1 MKHARIGRLLW
12 LALVIVAVVA
22 RVSAQDKNAKPDF
35 NGTWKIDVPA
45 TAKANGTAAQPGT
58 PLTLRV
64 ATEGAANVAQTV
76 TLVQTAENLTIKVEG
91 RPDVVYIL
99 DNKQKKGEIPQR
111 DGSKME
117 VIIRAKWDG
126 QKIVNTTTQKTMFEG
141 ELRETEFQE
150 TRSIDKEGRLNFS
163 LSTSTGRG
171 NYKAVYVKDAAA
183 P

>member
-12 LALVIVAVVA
+12 LALVIVTVVA

-64 ATEGAANVAQTV
+64 ATEGASNVPQTV
-76 TLVQTAENLTIKVEG
+76 TLVQTAENLTIKIQG

-99 DNKQKKGEIPQR
+99 DNKQKKGEITTR
-111 DGSKME
+111 GGKVE
-117 VIIRAKWDG
+117 ITIRAKWDG
-126 QKIVNTTTQKTMFEG
+126 AKIVNTTTEKRMDEG
-141 ELRETEFQE
+141 QLVEVEYQE
-150 TRSIDKEGRLNFS
+150 TRSIDKEGRLNFA

-171 NYKAVYVKDAAA
+171 NYKAVYVKDAPA